1 MRMTGVC
8 LTAILLFAAAALA
21 AATSEQLDRARKL
34 YARGQYREVVQ
45 AIGDTA
51 SAAPDHELAGK
62 AHFMMGDY
70 KKAVE
75 CFERAAAAQPGS
87 SVYHH
92 WLGKAW
98 GRRAET
104 SNPLFAP
111 GYASKARQN
120 FEKAVELDGKSLEA
134 INDLFSYYLEAP
146 GFLGGGLDKASALA
160 GRIQAL
166 DPIEYHYAMAQV
178 AEKRREFNA
187 AETHFR
193 RAYELAPR
201 QAGRIIDLAKF
212 LSRHGRHQDS
222 EALFAQAEKVA
233 PNEPRLLFERA
244 SNYIRAKQNLDHA
257 RTLLQRYLKSP
268 LTPDDPPRAEA
279 ERLLKQAGA

>member
-1 MRMTGVC
+1 MRGVRRNAIILFSA
-8 LTAILLFAAAALA
+8 LTLSAADPD
-21 AATSEQLDRARKL
+21 TLDRARRHF
-34 YARGQYREVVQ
+34 ARGQYREAVD
-45 AIGDTA
+45 ALGKAA
-51 SAAPDHELAGK
+51 STGPEHELAGK

-75 CFERAAAAQPGS
+75 SFERAAAAQPGS
-87 SVYHH
+87 SGYHH

-104 SNPLFAP
+104 SNPLLAP

-120 FEKAVELDGKSLEA
+120 FEKAVALDGKNLEA
-134 INDLFSYYLEAP
+134 VNDLFSYYLEAP
-146 GFLGGGLDKASALA
+146 GFLGGGLDKAARLA
-160 GRIQAL
+160 TASIQPL

-178 AEKRREFNA
+178 SEKRKEFKT
-187 AETHFR
+187 AEMHFR

-212 LSRHGRHQDS
+212 LSRQGRHQDS
-222 EALFAQAEKVA
+222 EVLFEQAEKVA

-244 SNYIRAKQNLDHA
+244 SNYIRAGRNLDHA
-257 RTLLQRYLKSP
+257 RNLLQRYLRSP